1 MKKVVALI
9 TILVLL
15 TLPTALAATSVTNVH
30 DFEIRFGAASLF
42 TESARH
48 GDGSNVLTGMA
59 KDGML
64 FPQGR

>member
-1 MKKVVALI
+1 M
-9 TILVLL
+9 
-15 TLPTALAATSVTNVH
+15 
-30 DFEIRFGAASLF
+30 LF
-42 TESARH
+42 SSMFYKTRARH

>member
-1 MKKVVALI
+1 MIQRQLSSVGFVRSEWQELYD
-9 TILVLL
+9 LN
-15 TLPTALAATSVTNVH
+15 AAYDNEAGYYNSN
-30 DFEIRFGAASLF
+30 DEL
-42 TESARH
+42 ERH